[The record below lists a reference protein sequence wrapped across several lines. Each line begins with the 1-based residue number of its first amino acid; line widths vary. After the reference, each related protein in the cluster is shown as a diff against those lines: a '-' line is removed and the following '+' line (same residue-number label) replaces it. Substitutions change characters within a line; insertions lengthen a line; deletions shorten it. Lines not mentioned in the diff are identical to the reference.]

1 MIKVPRFYTQRG
13 KETATAPPLTASKPP
28 VVVVRTGKPSPEII
42 RPKKD
47 SPVNTQQHNQ
57 SEDFQENFPQFSNP
71 ITIDP
76 GFLGNSNLKA
86 INVEESRSADEL
98 FEERVGE
105 IDYELNRF
113 DPKMTIAA
121 KNIVVTGKENL
132 LATLSLKDGQPVHIN
147 TSRAQQPQLS
157 PPLPREPLSA
167 ISENIIQPTERGAT
181 WKRLSRI
188 GMETDI
194 EMEDILGEKRRVD
207 SSEDQ
212 SELPKRRRVS

>member
-1 MIKVPRFYTQRG
+1 M
-13 KETATAPPLTASKPP
+13 
-28 VVVVRTGKPSPEII
+28 
-42 RPKKD
+42 
-47 SPVNTQQHNQ
+47 
-57 SEDFQENFPQFSNP
+57 
-71 ITIDP
+71 
-76 GFLGNSNLKA
+76 
-86 INVEESRSADEL
+86 EESRLADEL

-121 KNIVVTGKENL
+121 NNIAVTGKENL

-167 ISENIIQPTERGAT
+167 ISENIIQPIERGAT

-194 EMEDILGEKRRVD
+194 EMEDILGEK
-207 SSEDQ
+207 
-212 SELPKRRRVS
+212 KGG